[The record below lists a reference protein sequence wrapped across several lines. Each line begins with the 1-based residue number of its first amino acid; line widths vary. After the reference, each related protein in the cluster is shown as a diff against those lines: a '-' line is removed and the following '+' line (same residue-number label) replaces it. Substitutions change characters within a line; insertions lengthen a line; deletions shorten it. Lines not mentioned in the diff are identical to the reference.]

1 MVTMTPIDE
10 PRAQNPMSDARV
22 PAPWLAALVAAVLVA
37 VGIVWQFTSPLP
49 QPEAYHRFFDQSTCF
64 GIPHCRDTLSNIPF
78 IIVGLM
84 GAVFV
89 ASSRSNVRFID
100 TRERLPYLGFF
111 IAVALTGVWSGYYH
125 LAPDNPRLA
134 WDRAGIAL
142 AFASWF
148 CAVVSDRASPAWG
161 RRLLLPLLAASV
173 ASVIYWI
180 TSERAGQGDLR
191 AYLMVQ
197 LTPYLLVPILLWAYR
212 ARYRGGEVTV
222 VVMVLYAL
230 ALVCD
235 RYDRP
240 IAEAL
245 GFVSGHTL
253 KHLVG
258 ALAAAVVLIGLAR
271 RRPNAL

>member
-1 MVTMTPIDE
+1 MGG
-10 PRAQNPMSDARV
+10 ARV
-22 PAPWLAALVAAVLVA
+22 PAYAVMALVAGVLLA
-37 VGIVWQFTSPLP
+37 VGVAWQYTAPLP

-64 GIPHCRDTLSNIPF
+64 GVPHCRDTLSNIPF
-78 IIVGLM
+78 IVVGVL
-84 GAVFV
+84 GAWFV
-89 ASSRSNVRFID
+89 GSSRADRHFID
-100 TRERLPYLGFF
+100 VREKLPYLCFF

-148 CAVVSDRASPAWG
+148 CAVVSDRASAAWG
-161 RRLLLPLLAASV
+161 RRLLLPLLVASV
-173 ASVIYWI
+173 ASVVYWI
-180 TSERAGQGDLR
+180 SGEMAGRGDLR
-191 AYLMVQ
+191 PYLLVQ
-197 LTPYLLVPILLWAYR
+197 LTPYLLVPILLWAYP

-222 VVMVLYAL
+222 TVMALYAL

-240 IAEAL
+240 IAEFL

-258 ALAAAVVLIGLAR
+258 AVAAAVVLHGIAR
-271 RRPNAL
+271 RVPRHNGGLQHGSA